1 MLRLK
6 KLLATSKAASKCLGL
21 SSSRSICL
29 SLRDD
34 ELFRIA
40 FSGVVMENKAV
51 SEQDTKADS
60 TMKLKI
66 NNNANISPTCKAIKF
81 RRI

>member
-1 MLRLK
+1 
-6 KLLATSKAASKCLGL
+6 
-21 SSSRSICL
+21 
-29 SLRDD
+29 LRDD

-60 TMKLKI
+60 TMKMKI